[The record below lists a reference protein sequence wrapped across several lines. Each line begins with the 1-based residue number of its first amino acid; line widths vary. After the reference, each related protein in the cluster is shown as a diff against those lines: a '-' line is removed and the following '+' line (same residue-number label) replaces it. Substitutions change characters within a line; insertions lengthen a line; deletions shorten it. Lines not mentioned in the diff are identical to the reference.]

1 MPFWQFLRN
10 WLIGWIG
17 HALLVL
23 CKNKMNTFYNLKLQ
37 NRFYT
42 STLLNWV
49 KRERLSPKERP
60 FPTIKITQL
69 LARDR
74 QFREHLRFKAEY
86 SYVNWDQ
93 FCFARTSWINPNF
106 YSLKLQNRS
115 YTSTL
120 LNWVKR
126 ERLSPKERPF
136 PTIKITQLLAR
147 DRQFR
152 EHLRFKAEYSYV
164 NWDQFC
170 FARTSWIHPNFY
182 SLTLYSLDSIHC
194 AIYVVYNNV
203 YVCM

>member
-1 MPFWQFLRN
+1 MPFLASEGCFWPLTASITSEVKNNHAHVTTQRILNKFIGIKFSIGYV
-10 WLIGWIG
+10 WFGHDAVLIKIRLPC
-17 HALLVL
+17 LLL
-23 CKNKMNTFYNLKLQ
+23 IRFYNLKLQ

-42 STLLNWV
+42 S
-49 KRERLSPKERP
+49 S
-60 FPTIKITQL
+60 
-69 LARDR
+69 
-74 QFREHLRFKAEY
+74 
-86 SYVNWDQ
+86 
-93 FCFARTSWINPNF
+93 
-106 YSLKLQNRS
+106 
-115 YTSTL
+115 L

>member
-1 MPFWQFLRN
+1 MLGFSQQLQKT
-10 WLIGWIG
+10 
-17 HALLVL
+17 
-23 CKNKMNTFYNLKLQ
+23 CKNSNVLDTLPELDISQALFFQILTTLISKQSWRWFTNYLAFSQCLNINNYLIRFYNLKLQ

-42 STLLNWV
+42 ST
-49 KRERLSPKERP
+49 P
-60 FPTIKITQL
+60 
-69 LARDR
+69 
-74 QFREHLRFKAEY
+74 
-86 SYVNWDQ
+86 
-93 FCFARTSWINPNF
+93 
-106 YSLKLQNRS
+106 
-115 YTSTL
+115 